1 MTATST
7 GTRGWVGR
15 SMRRKEDLTLLQGRG
30 KYLGDRVNP
39 RGTLHVGIVR
49 STHAHALLRGVD
61 LSAALAMP
69 GVVAG
74 FTGADIAA
82 DVPALLI
89 DSLRPMLAGTLKV
102 PPSPLVAVD
111 RVLFDG
117 EPVAVLV
124 ADDPRLL
131 EDALG
136 AVQVD
141 YEPLPAVLD
150 PEVAVHPDTPVIFE
164 GWEDNVLYRE
174 TLGNDVTEAFA
185 NADVIVE
192 QRFEV
197 PRTGASPMEGRG
209 ALAEWDEAEGL
220 TLHVKV
226 QRPHI
231 LRLALAELLDIPHQM
246 VRVIAPHNQGGGF
259 GTHAPISREDV
270 LIALL
275 ARRIGRPLRWT
286 ETRAD
291 GFRAGIGQERGQV
304 HYLEIAA
311 TRDGKILGLRDR
323 MYADSGCGNSGVYLG
338 FVMPWLGAVYLPNA
352 YDIPQVQVDL
362 VCAVTNKPPLNP
374 SRSFGE
380 LPARFAMDSLL
391 DMLADELK
399 MEPADVR
406 RMNMVTEFPHLT
418 ATGVGYDSGD
428 YVAGFEA
435 VVEAIDLAAFR
446 TLQAEERAKGRY
458 LGVGF
463 ATGVEMSGLSSAVFV
478 PMENQPGFGAA
489 TVKVEATG
497 MVTVSIG
504 DAPQGQGHETT
515 LAQVAADE
523 LGITPTEITL
533 RYGDTWTTP
542 FGSGT
547 LGNRS
552 APYTVSAL
560 VMACREVR
568 VKAATLA
575 AHDLG
580 VSAPPEDFD
589 FVDQQI
595 VLRADPAVRI
605 SLAQVARRLIMMP
618 INLPPGC
625 APGLEHT
632 SYYEPEF
639 PSMMASGFHAAIV
652 EVDRDTG
659 AVTVLRY
666 VAAEDSGVEINPA
679 VVAGQV
685 HGGISCGIA
694 NTTLEEFVYDDAGRL
709 LTTTLQD
716 YLMPSAADVPAL
728 EHIDVSVPSPFT
740 PLGTRGKGEGV
751 PGPVP
756 AALANAV
763 SDAVGARVTT
773 LPMTAQR
780 VWEAMRDAQP

>member
-1 MTATST
+1 MIAPST
-7 GTRGWVGR
+7 GGWVGR
-15 SMRRKEDLTLLQGRG
+15 SIKRKEDIALLRGRG
-30 KYLGDRVNP
+30 KYLGDRPNP

-49 STHAHALLRGVD
+49 STHAHARIRSVD
-61 LSAALAMP
+61 LGPALTMP
-69 GVVAG
+69 GVVSG
-74 FTGADIAA
+74 FTGADIAR
-82 DVPALLI
+82 DVPALLV
-89 DSLRPMLAGTLKV
+89 DSLRPMLAGTLQV

-111 RVLFDG
+111 KVVFDG
-117 EPVAVLV
+117 EPVAVLL
-124 ADDPRLL
+124 AQDPRLL
-131 EDALG
+131 DDALC

-150 PEVAVHPDTPVIFE
+150 PELAVSPDAPVIFD
-164 GWEDNVLYRE
+164 GWQDNVLYRE
-174 TLGNDVTEAFA
+174 TLGNDVSEAFA
-185 NADVIVE
+185 TAEVIVE

-220 TLHVKV
+220 TIHVKV

-231 LRLALAELLDIPHQM
+231 LRLAISELLDIPHHM

-259 GTHAPISREDV
+259 GTHAPISREDI
-270 LIALL
+270 LISLL
-275 ARRIGRPLRWT
+275 ARKIGKPLRWT
-286 ETRAD
+286 ESRAD
-291 GFRAGIGQERGQV
+291 AFRAGIGQERGQV
-304 HYLEIAA
+304 HYLEIAS
-311 TRDGKILGLRDR
+311 TRDGRILGLRDR

-338 FVMPWLGAVYLPNA
+338 FVMPWLGAAYLPNS
-352 YDIPQVQVDL
+352 YDIPNVQVDL

-399 MEPADVR
+399 MEPAELR
-406 RMNMVTEFPHLT
+406 RINMVTEFPHIT
-418 ATGVGYDSGD
+418 ATGIGYDSGD
-428 YVAGFEA
+428 YVAGFDA
-435 VVEAIDLAAFR
+435 VVEAIDLEAFR
-446 TLQAEERAKGRY
+446 KVQVEERAKGRY

-497 MVTVSIG
+497 MVTISIG
-504 DAPQGQGHETT
+504 DAPQGQSHETT

-552 APYTVSAL
+552 APYTVSA
-560 VMACREVR
+560 VAMACREIK
-568 VKAATLA
+568 VKAATMA

-580 VSAPPEDFD
+580 VTALPEDFD
-589 FVDQQI
+589 FVDQLI
-595 VLRADPAVRI
+595 VLRADPTVRI
-605 SLAQVARRLIMMP
+605 TLAQVARRLIMMP
-618 INLPPGC
+618 INLPAAM

-666 VAAEDSGVEINPA
+666 VAAEDSGREINPV

-694 NTTLEEFVYDDAGRL
+694 NATLEEFVYDADGRL

-716 YLMPSAADVPAL
+716 YLMPSAADVPPM
-728 EHIDVSVPSPFT
+728 EHIDVSVPSPYT

-780 VWEAMRDAQP
+780 VWEAMRAAAP